1 MNGTNDVN
9 IPFCCFTWIICFYF
23 FFEENGKTTLLKN
36 YCSKWYVKT
45 RNYCVIYF
53 VDNDSKLTFAAVS
66 PGSILLVQSQ
76 Q

>member
-1 MNGTNDVN
+1 MEQTTLIYHFVVLPGSFVS
-9 IPFCCFTWIICFYF
+9 IF

-66 PGSILLVQSQ
+66 PGSILLVQS
-76 Q
+76 

>member
-1 MNGTNDVN
+1 MNGTNHVN

-23 FFEENGKTTLLKN
+23 FFEKNGKKTLLKN